1 MANPQFCAVS
11 IGVISMVLSACTL
24 PVSSTPAES
33 DSTTSARMEIF
44 EWPRAARDARQYL
57 RQRPNMGESER
68 RAFVRSRGLPSWF
81 GRRPP
86 HQLSAP
92 APLSQLLSES
102 ERAGLASSARALP
115 AEAWN
120 FTGGTLHVC
129 PSHDPAIE
137 RLYYPAGDTDGPCVA
152 DVRVHGGV
160 LTTISP
166 MDLSVTPT
174 ALLRRMEGR
183 WRTSDWIERRGRVY
197 VLLAKDSSL

>member
-1 MANPQFCAVS
+1 MAKPQFCAVS

-33 DSTTSARMEIF
+33 DSTTTARMEIF
-44 EWPRAARDARQYL
+44 KWPRTARDARQYL

-86 HQLSAP
+86 QQLSTP
-92 APLSQLLSES
+92 APLSQLLSETD
-102 ERAGLASSARALP
+102 RAGLPSSARALP

-129 PSHDPAIE
+129 PSQDPAIE

-152 DVRVHGGV
+152 DVRVRGGA
-160 LTTISP
+160 LARISP
-166 MDLSVTPT
+166 VDLSATPT
-174 ALLRRMEGR
+174 ALLDRLEGN
-183 WRTSDWIERRGRVY
+183 WISSDWIERRGRIY